1 MDKHPL
7 VSIVITNYNRGTTIA
22 RAIESALAQDYPN
35 LEIIV
40 SDNCSTDDSH
50 TTISN
55 YIQDKRIKYYRNETN
70 IGMLGNFKISFE
82 ERAKGEYITIVN
94 SDDELINSKFISQSV
109 DLINKYPNI
118 VIVKSNN
125 ITSSSF
131 GEFENKN
138 DSYKEFYTGL
148 DFLKQID
155 FTVDFGWTGI
165 LLHKKS
171 IDILNIFENE
181 VIAGDYFT
189 NFKLLTIGNI
199 CFNKHASYKYFLHK
213 QNASNSA
220 LALEQIPQLFK
231 ELEVVFNLL
240 INKCDS
246 DNFTIIKSKMITFY
260 FNSIYHFHYLQSR
273 KTFPKA
279 KQLMMQYNSQVLQKL
294 IQQKQIKQL
303 NYLFYFPWL
312 GRVLTNIKKKI
323 F

>member
-1 MDKHPL
+1 MDSPL
-7 VSIVITNYNRGTTIA
+7 ISIIITNYNRGKTVA
-22 RAIESALAQDYPN
+22 RAIESALTQDYPN

-50 TTISN
+50 TIILN

-82 ERAKGEYITIVN
+82 ERATGEYLTIVN
-94 SDDELINSKFISQSV
+94 SDDELINPQFISQSIA
-109 DLINKYPNI
+109 LINKYPNV

-125 ITSSSF
+125 ITSSNF
-131 GEFENKN
+131 GDILNKN
-138 DSYKEFYTGL
+138 DSYNEFYYGI
-148 DFLKQID
+148 DFLKNINYNI
-155 FTVDFGWTGI
+155 DFGWTGI
-165 LLHKKS
+165 LLHRE
-171 IDILNIFENE
+171 LVNAFNIFDTYL
-181 VIAGDYFT
+181 IGADYFT
-189 NFKLLTIGNI
+189 NFKLLTNGNI

-220 LALEQIPQLFK
+220 LVLEQIPQLFK
-231 ELEVVFNLL
+231 ELEVVFNML

-246 DNFTIIKSKMITFY
+246 DNFTIIKSKMITFF
-260 FNSIYHFHYLQSR
+260 FNRIYHFHYLQSR

-279 KQLMMQYNSQVLQKL
+279 KELMMQYNSQVLQKL

-312 GRVLTNIKKKI
+312 GRVLTKIKKKI